1 MYLDSLQ
8 IQNFRKFGESD
19 NTICFLGGSGQ
30 IDIAKSSTLIIGKN
44 NSGKT
49 TIARAL
55 DFILK
60 SCQPISSDFNIFF
73 LKNLVEEYKASDDFE
88 NVSLPELTFTL
99 VVRYDEHENGDLLSN
114 IASFVPISNNPD
126 NDNKVTITIKYSL
139 QEVQAFKEIIKNLK
153 ASLIESKKPLTILDL
168 SNVLDSMSVVFKIS
182 HINSVGQIVSS
193 FKIKNLIKLKE
204 IKANRRLDDDIL
216 SNVFSKIVSYQF
228 TDDAESKERL
238 GSDIRDINETITQ
251 TVKGKNESIAQIL
264 SQIED
269 SNHVGLSLSGNVD
282 EKNILSELIKY
293 QFVNGD
299 ADFIPENQFGLGY
312 INLLNIIGEI
322 VHYVDSYE
330 RGSNK
335 NCINLLFI
343 EEPEA
348 FMHPQMQE
356 FFITRIQNAVGRAV
370 SIANPSPESPE
381 LNCQIVITTHSSH
394 IVNSKITASGS
405 FNNINYLTS
414 TKTDTDVITL
424 TDEKVK
430 GDEHDS
436 NSLTFIIKHI
446 KYKVSELF
454 FSDAVIFV
462 EGVTEE
468 TLLKYYLDKNTDLNK
483 YYISIF
489 NILGAH
495 AKEYYALI
503 KVLRVPCLV
512 ITDLDIKR
520 EACEKGQKHKQDDEC
535 GICMR
540 DGSKIYKQI
549 ECLTSRTTTNS
560 TLSKFNEGNI
570 DLHSIVANDI
580 YLGDGNLKLTYQKM
594 PIAGYFATS
603 LEEAFI
609 LTNYNNDMINN
620 TLSYCKPNIY
630 KEILKRNCGDE
641 GDGDVEQENR
651 NNLRLYSFELQC
663 KLNKDKTDFASD
675 LLYQCILETD
685 ESKIPNLPEYITDG
699 FSWLTSTLRGDDN
712 NE

>member
-1 MYLDSLQ
+1 MYLDSIQ
-8 IQNFRKFGESD
+8 IENFRKFGELD
-19 NTICFLGGSGQ
+19 NTICFLGGSSQ

-55 DFILK
+55 DFTLK
-60 SCQPISSDFNIFF
+60 SCQPTSSDFNIFF
-73 LKNLVEEYKASDDFE
+73 LKKLVEEYKVSDNFD

-99 VVRYDEHENGDLLSN
+99 VIRYDEHENGDLLSN
-114 IASFVPISNNPD
+114 IAGFVSILNNTED
-126 NDNKVTITIKYSL
+126 DNKVTITIKYSL
-139 QEVQAFKEIIKNLK
+139 QEVQAFKETIKNLK
-153 ASLIESKKPLTILDL
+153 TSLIEDNNSLTILDL
-168 SNVLDSMSVVFKIS
+168 SNVLDSSDINFNIS
-182 HINSVGQIVSS
+182 YINSADQIVNN
-193 FKIKNLIKLKE
+193 FKIKKLIKLKE

-228 TDDAESKERL
+228 TDNAESKERL
-238 GSDIRDINETITQ
+238 GSDIRGINETITQ
-251 TVKGKNESIAQIL
+251 TVKDKNESIAQIL
-264 SQIED
+264 HQVED
-269 SNHVGLSLSGNVD
+269 SNHVGLNLSGNVD
-282 EKNILSELIKY
+282 EKNILSYLIKY

-299 ADFIPENQFGLGY
+299 DDFIPENQFGLGY

-356 FFITRIQNAVGRAV
+356 FFITRIQNAVERAV
-370 SIANPSPESPE
+370 SVANPSSESPE
-381 LNCQIVITTHSSH
+381 LNCQIIITTHSSH

-430 GDEHDS
+430 GDEHDK
-436 NSLTFIIKHI
+436 NSLKFIIKHI

-454 FSDAVIFV
+454 FADAVIFV

-468 TLLKYYLDKNTDLNK
+468 TLLKYYLDKNIDLNK

-503 KVLRVPCLV
+503 KTLKVPCLV

-520 EACEKGQKHKQDDEC
+520 EACEKGQKHKQGDICPICNQDDLK
-535 GICMR
+535 
-540 DGSKIYKQI
+540 SYKQI
-549 ECLTSRTTTNS
+549 EDLTNRTTTNS
-560 TLSKFNEGNI
+560 TLSKFNEDNI
-570 DLHSIVANDI
+570 NLQSIAANDS
-580 YLGDGNLKLTYQKM
+580 YLGDGNLKLVYQKM

-620 TLSYCKPNIY
+620 TLKHCKPNIY
-630 KEILKRNCGDE
+630 KDILKRNCGDE
-641 GDGDVEQENR
+641 DNGEQENR
-651 NNLRLYSFELQC
+651 DNLKLYSFELQC
-663 KLNKDKTDFASD
+663 KLSDAKTDFASD
-675 LLYQCILETD
+675 LLYQCILESD
-685 ESKIPNLPEYITDG
+685 VDKIPNLPEYIIDG
-699 FSWLTSTLRGDDN
+699 FNWLTSTLRGDDN